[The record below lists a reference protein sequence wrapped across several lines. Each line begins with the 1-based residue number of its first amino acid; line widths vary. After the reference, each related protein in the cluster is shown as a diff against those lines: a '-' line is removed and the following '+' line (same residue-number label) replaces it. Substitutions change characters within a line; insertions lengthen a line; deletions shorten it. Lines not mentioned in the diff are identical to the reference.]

1 MIEEN
6 GVSIIKQGAGGTREK
21 MNVTNTK
28 RNQFELN
35 VFSYKD
41 VESLDLPT
49 QQVLLSN
56 LWRTEENV
64 MIYSKTGVGKSWL
77 SLSIAACITG
87 QGKMSV
93 CDWEN
98 EIVRRVLLMDGEMS
112 VRDYQNRLPILI
124 KATGGDPEKVREN
137 LDFVP
142 RQRQE
147 QYEYFTNLANEY
159 NQGQLINYAKSRDI
173 DTLVLDN
180 LSTLTEFDNENNS
193 ESMKLFQKFLLRARS
208 EGLQTLVVHHMRKGK
223 EDDESYR
230 GSSVLGVSLDT
241 ILRLEL
247 PDYGSPDG
255 TVTFEIIDEKKRH
268 SATHS
273 WSIQLNLNTNEWQ
286 LYDTYHQD
294 LRHQMMLDIVMS
306 KMFRTQTDISEVLGL
321 GSTAISKYIKEMAIA
336 KAGGESLGRT
346 SKDVMKKVRNTLYH
360 VKKSKLMTSDEDV
373 YKEASKWFN
382 KRWKIT
388 VAGEKTNKRLVN
400 IEQLANAQQL
410 LNLEQWYEEDDD
422 F

>member
-6 GVSIIKQGAGGTREK
+6 GVSIIKQGAGGTRKK
-21 MNVTNTK
+21 MNVTNPK
-28 RNQFELN
+28 RNYFELN

-41 VESLDLPT
+41 VENLDLPT

-77 SLSIAACITG
+77 SLSIATCITG
-87 QGKMSV
+87 RGKMNV

-98 EIVRRVLLMDGEMS
+98 EIVRRVLLVDGEMS

-147 QYEYFTNLANEY
+147 QYEYFTNLANED

-173 DTLVLDN
+173 DTLILDN

-241 ILRLEL
+241 ILRLES
-247 PDYGSPDG
+247 PDNGSPDG
-255 TVTFEIIDEKKRH
+255 TVTFNIIDEKKRH
-268 SATHS
+268 SSTHT

-286 LYDTYHQD
+286 LYDEYHQD
-294 LRHQMMLDIVMS
+294 VRHDMMLDIIES
-306 KMFRTQTDISEVLGL
+306 KKFRTQSDISKVLGL
-321 GSTAISKYIKEMAIA
+321 GETAISKYLKEMSYA
-336 KAGGESLGRT
+336 KAGGNHLGRT
-346 SKDVMKKVRNTLYH
+346 SKDVMKKVRQTLSD
-360 VKKSKLMTSDEDV
+360 VKK
-373 YKEASKWFN
+373 ASKSTTDEEIIEKATKWFHDH
-382 KRWKIT
+382 WKISL
-388 VAGEKTNKRLVN
+388 AGEKTNKRLVD
-400 IEQLANAQQL
+400 IEQL
-410 LNLEQWYEEDDD
+410 EDQNPD

>member
-6 GVSIIKQGAGGTREK
+6 GVSIIKQGAGGTRKK

-41 VESLDLPT
+41 VENLDLPT

-87 QGKMSV
+87 QGKMNV

-98 EIVRRVLLMDGEMS
+98 EIVRRVLLVDGEMS

-147 QYEYFTNLANEY
+147 QYEYFTNLANED

-173 DTLVLDN
+173 DTLILDN

-241 ILRLEL
+241 ILRLES
-247 PDYGSPDG
+247 PDNGSPDG
-255 TVTFEIIDEKKRH
+255 TVTFNIIDEKKRH
-268 SATHS
+268 SSTHT

-286 LYDTYHQD
+286 LYDEYHQD
-294 LRHQMMLDIVMS
+294 VRHDMMLDIIES
-306 KMFRTQTDISEVLGL
+306 KKFRTQSDISKVLGL
-321 GSTAISKYIKEMAIA
+321 GETAISKYLKEMSYA
-336 KAGGESLGRT
+336 KAGGNHLGRT
-346 SKDVMKKVRNTLYH
+346 SRDVMKKVRQTLSD
-360 VKKSKLMTSDEDV
+360 VKK
-373 YKEASKWFN
+373 ASKMTTDEEIIEKATKWFHDH
-382 KRWKIT
+382 WKISL
-388 VAGEKTNKRLVN
+388 AGEKTNKRLVD
-400 IEQLANAQQL
+400 IEQL
-410 LNLEQWYEEDDD
+410 EDQNPD

>member
-1 MIEEN
+1 MNKEES
-6 GVSIIKQGAGGTREK
+6 VSLIKLGAGGSRKK
-21 MNVTNTK
+21 MHVTNHKTD
-28 RNQFELN
+28 NYYLD

-41 VESLDLPT
+41 IESLNLPT

-77 SLSIAACITG
+77 SLSIATCIAG
-87 QGKMSV
+87 QGKMTV

-98 EIVRRVLLMDGEMS
+98 EIKRKVLLVDGEMS

-124 KATGGDPEKVREN
+124 EATKADPEKVREN

-147 QYEYFTNLANEY
+147 QYEYFTNLANEN
-159 NQGQLINYAKSRDI
+159 NQSELINYAKSRGI
-173 DTLVLDN
+173 DTLILDN

-241 ILRLEL
+241 ILRLES

-255 TVTFEIIDEKKRH
+255 TVTFNIIDEKKRH

-273 WSIQLNLNTNEWQ
+273 WSVQLNLNTNEWQ
-286 LYDTYHQD
+286 LYDEYHQD
-294 LRHQMMLDIVMS
+294 LRHDMMLDIVES
-306 KMFRTQTDISEVLGL
+306 KKFRTQTDISKVLGL
-321 GSTAISKYIKEMAIA
+321 GDTAISKYLKEMSYA
-336 KAGGESLGRT
+336 KVGGNHLGRT
-346 SKDVMKKVRNTLYH
+346 SKDVMKKVRQTLSD
-360 VKKSKLMTSDEDV
+360 VKKSSKMYPDEV
-373 YKEASKWFN
+373 VLEEARKWFHE
-382 KRWKIT
+382 RWKIT
-388 VAGEKTNKRLVN
+388 LAGEKTNKRLVD
-400 IEQLANAQQL
+400 IEQL
-410 LNLEQWYEEDDD
+410 EDQNPD

>member
-1 MIEEN
+1 MNKEES
-6 GVSIIKQGAGGTREK
+6 VSLIKLGAGGSRKK
-21 MNVTNTK
+21 MHVTNHK
-28 RNQFELN
+28 KDNYYLDI
-35 VFSYKD
+35 FSYKD
-41 VESLDLPT
+41 IESLNLPT

-77 SLSIAACITG
+77 SLSIATCITG
-87 QGKMSV
+87 QGKMTV

-98 EIVRRVLLMDGEMS
+98 EIKRKVLLVDGEMS
-112 VRDYQNRLPILI
+112 VRDYQNRLPVLI
-124 KATGGDPEKVREN
+124 EATKADPEKVREN

-147 QYEYFTNLANEY
+147 QYEYFTNLANEN
-159 NQGQLINYAKSRDI
+159 NQSELINYAKSRGI
-173 DTLVLDN
+173 DTLILDN

-208 EGLQTLVVHHMRKGK
+208 EGLQTMVVHHMRKGK

-241 ILRLEL
+241 ILRLES

-255 TVTFEIIDEKKRH
+255 TVTFNIIDEKKRH

-273 WSIQLNLNTNEWQ
+273 WSVQLNLNTNEWQ
-286 LYDTYHQD
+286 LYDEYHQD
-294 LRHQMMLDIVMS
+294 LRHDMMLDIVES
-306 KMFRTQTDISEVLGL
+306 KKFRTQTDISKVLGL
-321 GSTAISKYIKEMAIA
+321 GDTAISKYLKEMSYA
-336 KAGGESLGRT
+336 KAGGHHLGRT
-346 SKDVMKKVRNTLYH
+346 SKDVMKKVRQTLSD
-360 VKKSKLMTSDEDV
+360 VKKSSKMDPDEV
-373 YKEASKWFN
+373 VLEEARKWFHE
-382 KRWKIT
+382 RWKIT
-388 VAGEKTNKRLVN
+388 LAGEKTNKRLVD
-400 IEQLANAQQL
+400 IEQL
-410 LNLEQWYEEDDD
+410 EDQNPD

>member
-1 MIEEN
+1 MNKEES
-6 GVSIIKQGAGGTREK
+6 VSLIKLGAGGSRKK
-21 MNVTNTK
+21 MHVTNHKTD
-28 RNQFELN
+28 NYYLD

-41 VESLDLPT
+41 IESLNLPT

-77 SLSIAACITG
+77 SLSIATCIAG
-87 QGKMSV
+87 QGKMTV

-98 EIVRRVLLMDGEMS
+98 EIKRKVLLVDGEMS
-112 VRDYQNRLPILI
+112 VRDYQNRLPVLI
-124 KATGGDPEKVREN
+124 EATKADPEKVREN

-147 QYEYFTNLANEY
+147 QYEYFTNLANEN
-159 NQGQLINYAKSRDI
+159 NQSELINYAKSRGI
-173 DTLVLDN
+173 DTLILDN

-208 EGLQTLVVHHMRKGK
+208 EGLQTMVVHHMRKGK

-241 ILRLEL
+241 ILRLES

-255 TVTFEIIDEKKRH
+255 TVTFNIIDEKKRH

-273 WSIQLNLNTNEWQ
+273 WSVQLNLNTNEWQ
-286 LYDTYHQD
+286 LYDEYHQD
-294 LRHQMMLDIVMS
+294 LRHDMMLDIIES
-306 KMFRTQTDISEVLGL
+306 KKFRTQTDISKVLGL
-321 GSTAISKYIKEMAIA
+321 GDTAISKYLKEMSYA
-336 KAGGESLGRT
+336 KAGGHHLGRT
-346 SKDVMKKVRNTLYH
+346 SKDVMKKVRQTLSD
-360 VKKSKLMTSDEDV
+360 VKKSSKMYPDEV
-373 YKEASKWFN
+373 VLEEARKWFHE
-382 KRWKIT
+382 RWKIT
-388 VAGEKTNKRLVN
+388 LAGEKTNKRLVD
-400 IEQLANAQQL
+400 IEQL
-410 LNLEQWYEEDDD
+410 EDQNPD

>member
-1 MIEEN
+1 MNKEES
-6 GVSIIKQGAGGTREK
+6 VSLIKLGAGGSRKK
-21 MNVTNTK
+21 MHVTNHRTD
-28 RNQFELN
+28 NYYLD

-41 VESLDLPT
+41 IESLNLPT

-77 SLSIAACITG
+77 SLSIATCIAG
-87 QGKMSV
+87 QGKMTV

-98 EIVRRVLLMDGEMS
+98 EIKRKVLLVDGEMS
-112 VRDYQNRLPILI
+112 VRDYQNRLPVLI
-124 KATGGDPEKVREN
+124 EATKADPEKVREN

-147 QYEYFTNLANEY
+147 QYEYFTNLANEN
-159 NQGQLINYAKSRDI
+159 NQSELINYAKNRGI
-173 DTLVLDN
+173 DTLILDN

-241 ILRLEL
+241 ILRLES

-255 TVTFEIIDEKKRH
+255 TVTFNIIDEKKRH

-273 WSIQLNLNTNEWQ
+273 WSVQLNLNTNEWQ
-286 LYDTYHQD
+286 LYDEYHQD
-294 LRHQMMLDIVMS
+294 LRHDMMLDIIES
-306 KMFRTQTDISEVLGL
+306 NKFRTQSDISKVLGL
-321 GSTAISKYIKEMAIA
+321 GDTAISKYLKEMSYA
-336 KAGGESLGRT
+336 KAGGHHLGRT
-346 SKDVMKKVRNTLYH
+346 SKDVMKKVRQTLSD
-360 VKKSKLMTSDEDV
+360 VKKSSKMYPDEV
-373 YKEASKWFN
+373 VLEEARKWFHE
-382 KRWKIT
+382 RWKIT
-388 VAGEKTNKRLVN
+388 LAGEKTNKRLVD
-400 IEQLANAQQL
+400 IEQL
-410 LNLEQWYEEDDD
+410 EDQNPD

>member
-6 GVSIIKQGAGGTREK
+6 GVSIIKQGAGGTRKK

-28 RNQFELN
+28 RNHFELN

-41 VESLDLPT
+41 VENLDLPT

-147 QYEYFTNLANEY
+147 QYEYFTNLANED

-173 DTLVLDN
+173 DTLILDN

-223 EDDESYR
+223 EDDESNR

-241 ILRLEL
+241 ILRLES
-247 PDYGSPDG
+247 PDNGSPDG
-255 TVTFEIIDEKKRH
+255 TVTFNIIDEKKRH
-268 SATHS
+268 SSTHT

-286 LYDTYHQD
+286 LYDEYHQD
-294 LRHQMMLDIVMS
+294 VRHDMMLDIIES
-306 KMFRTQTDISEVLGL
+306 NKFRTQSDISKVLGL
-321 GSTAISKYIKEMAIA
+321 GETAISKYLKEMSYA
-336 KAGGESLGRT
+336 KAGGNHLGRT
-346 SKDVMKKVRNTLYH
+346 SRDVMKKVRQTLSD
-360 VKKSKLMTSDEDV
+360 VKK
-373 YKEASKWFN
+373 ASKMTTDEEIIEKATKWFHDH
-382 KRWKIT
+382 WKISL
-388 VAGEKTNKRLVN
+388 AGEKTNKRLVD
-400 IEQLANAQQL
+400 IEQL
-410 LNLEQWYEEDDD
+410 EDQNPD

>member
-1 MIEEN
+1 MNKEES
-6 GVSIIKQGAGGTREK
+6 VSLIKLGAGGSRKK
-21 MNVTNTK
+21 MHVTNHKTD
-28 RNQFELN
+28 NYYLD

-41 VESLDLPT
+41 IESLNLPT

-77 SLSIAACITG
+77 SLSIATCITG
-87 QGKMSV
+87 QGKMTV

-98 EIVRRVLLMDGEMS
+98 EINRKVLLVDGEMS
-112 VRDYQNRLPILI
+112 VRDYQNRLPVLI
-124 KATGGDPEKVREN
+124 EATKADPEKVREN

-147 QYEYFTNLANEY
+147 QYEYFTNLANEN
-159 NQGQLINYAKSRDI
+159 NQSELINYAKSRGI
-173 DTLVLDN
+173 DTLILDN

-241 ILRLEL
+241 ILRLES

-255 TVTFEIIDEKKRH
+255 TVTFNIIDEKKRH

-273 WSIQLNLNTNEWQ
+273 WSVQLNLNTNEWQ
-286 LYDTYHQD
+286 LYDEYHQD
-294 LRHQMMLDIVMS
+294 LRHDMMLDIIES
-306 KMFRTQTDISEVLGL
+306 KKFRTQTDISKVLGL
-321 GSTAISKYIKEMAIA
+321 GDTAISKYLKEMSYA
-336 KAGGESLGRT
+336 KAGGHHLGRT
-346 SKDVMKKVRNTLYH
+346 SKDVMKKVRQTLSD
-360 VKKSKLMTSDEDV
+360 VKKSSKMDPDEV
-373 YKEASKWFN
+373 VLEEARKWFHE
-382 KRWKIT
+382 RWKIT
-388 VAGEKTNKRLVN
+388 LAGEKTNKRLVD
-400 IEQLANAQQL
+400 IEQL
-410 LNLEQWYEEDDD
+410 EDQNPD

>member
-1 MIEEN
+1 MNKEES
-6 GVSIIKQGAGGTREK
+6 VSLIKLGAEGSRKK
-21 MNVTNTK
+21 MHVTNHGMD
-28 RNQFELN
+28 NYYLD

-41 VESLDLPT
+41 IESLNLPT

-77 SLSIAACITG
+77 SLSIATCITG
-87 QGKMSV
+87 QGKMTV

-98 EIVRRVLLMDGEMS
+98 EIKRKVLLVDGEMS
-112 VRDYQNRLPILI
+112 VRDYQNRLPVLI
-124 KATGGDPEKVREN
+124 EATKADPEKVREN

-147 QYEYFTNLANEY
+147 QYEYFTNLANEN
-159 NQGQLINYAKSRDI
+159 NQSELINYAKSRGI
-173 DTLVLDN
+173 DTLILDN

-208 EGLQTLVVHHMRKGK
+208 EGLQTMVVHHMRKGK

-241 ILRLEL
+241 ILRLES

-255 TVTFEIIDEKKRH
+255 TVTFNIIDEKKRH

-273 WSIQLNLNTNEWQ
+273 WSVQLNLNTNEWQ
-286 LYDTYHQD
+286 LYDEYHQD
-294 LRHQMMLDIVMS
+294 LRHDMMLDIIES
-306 KMFRTQTDISEVLGL
+306 KKFRTQTDISKVLGL
-321 GSTAISKYIKEMAIA
+321 GDTAISKYLKEMSYA
-336 KAGGESLGRT
+336 KAGGHHLGRT
-346 SKDVMKKVRNTLYH
+346 SKDVMKKVRQTLSD
-360 VKKSKLMTSDEDV
+360 VKKSSKMYPDEV
-373 YKEASKWFN
+373 VLEEARKWFHE
-382 KRWKIT
+382 RWKIT
-388 VAGEKTNKRLVN
+388 LAGEKTNKRLVD
-400 IEQLANAQQL
+400 IEQL
-410 LNLEQWYEEDDD
+410 EDQYAD

>member
-1 MIEEN
+1 MNKEES
-6 GVSIIKQGAGGTREK
+6 VSLIKLGAGGSRKK
-21 MNVTNTK
+21 MHVTNHKTD
-28 RNQFELN
+28 NYYLD

-41 VESLDLPT
+41 IESLNLPT

-77 SLSIAACITG
+77 SLSIATCIAG
-87 QGKMSV
+87 QGKMTV

-98 EIVRRVLLMDGEMS
+98 EIKRKVLLVDGEMS
-112 VRDYQNRLPILI
+112 VRDYQNRLPVLI
-124 KATGGDPEKVREN
+124 EATKADPEKVREN

-147 QYEYFTNLANEY
+147 QYEYFTNLANEN
-159 NQGQLINYAKSRDI
+159 NQSELINYAKSRGI
-173 DTLVLDN
+173 DTLILDN

-208 EGLQTLVVHHMRKGK
+208 EGLQTMVVHHMRKGK

-241 ILRLEL
+241 ILRLES

-255 TVTFEIIDEKKRH
+255 TVTFNIIDEKKRH

-273 WSIQLNLNTNEWQ
+273 WSVQLNLNTNEWQ
-286 LYDTYHQD
+286 LYDEYHQD
-294 LRHQMMLDIVMS
+294 LRHDMMLDIIES
-306 KMFRTQTDISEVLGL
+306 KKFRTQTDISKVLGL
-321 GSTAISKYIKEMAIA
+321 GDTAISKYLKEMSYA
-336 KAGGESLGRT
+336 KAGGNHLGRT
-346 SKDVMKKVRNTLYH
+346 SKDVMKKVRQTLSD
-360 VKKSKLMTSDEDV
+360 VKKSSKMYPDEV
-373 YKEASKWFN
+373 VLEEARKWFHE
-382 KRWKIT
+382 RWKIT
-388 VAGEKTNKRLVN
+388 LAGEKTNKRLVD
-400 IEQLANAQQL
+400 IEQL
-410 LNLEQWYEEDDD
+410 EDQNSD

>member
-1 MIEEN
+1 MNKEES
-6 GVSIIKQGAGGTREK
+6 VSLIKLGAGGSRKK
-21 MNVTNTK
+21 MHVTNHKTD
-28 RNQFELN
+28 NYYLD

-41 VESLDLPT
+41 IERLNLPT

-77 SLSIAACITG
+77 SLSIATCITG
-87 QGKMSV
+87 QGKMTV

-98 EIVRRVLLMDGEMS
+98 EIKRKVLLVDGEMS
-112 VRDYQNRLPILI
+112 VRDYQNRLPVLI
-124 KATGGDPEKVREN
+124 EATKADPKKVREN

-147 QYEYFTNLANEY
+147 QYEYFTNLANEN
-159 NQGQLINYAKSRDI
+159 NQSELINYAKSRGI
-173 DTLVLDN
+173 DTLILDN

-208 EGLQTLVVHHMRKGK
+208 EGLQTMVVHHMRKGK

-241 ILRLEL
+241 ILRLES

-255 TVTFEIIDEKKRH
+255 TVTFNIIDEKKRH
-268 SATHS
+268 FATHS
-273 WSIQLNLNTNEWQ
+273 WSVQLNLNTNEWQ
-286 LYDTYHQD
+286 LYDAYHQD
-294 LRHQMMLDIVMS
+294 LRHDMMLDIIMS
-306 KMFRTQTDISEVLGL
+306 NKFRTQSDISKVLGL
-321 GSTAISKYIKEMAIA
+321 GDTAISKYLKEMSYA
-336 KAGGESLGRT
+336 KVGAHHLGRT
-346 SKDVMKKVRNTLYH
+346 SKDVMKKVRQTLSD
-360 VKKSKLMTSDEDV
+360 VKKSYKMCSDEAV
-373 YKEASKWFN
+373 LAAANKWFL
-382 KRWKIT
+382 KHWKISL
-388 VAGEKTNKRLVN
+388 AGEKTNKRLVD
-400 IEQLANAQQL
+400 IEQL
-410 LNLEQWYEEDDD
+410 DDQYAD

>member
-1 MIEEN
+1 MNKEES
-6 GVSIIKQGAGGTREK
+6 VSLIKLGAGGSRKK
-21 MNVTNTK
+21 MHVTNHKTD
-28 RNQFELN
+28 NYYLD

-41 VESLDLPT
+41 IESLNLPT

-77 SLSIAACITG
+77 SLSIATCIAG
-87 QGKMSV
+87 QGKMTV

-98 EIVRRVLLMDGEMS
+98 EIKRKVLLVDGEMS
-112 VRDYQNRLPILI
+112 VRDYQNRLPVLI
-124 KATGGDPEKVREN
+124 EATKADPEKVREN

-147 QYEYFTNLANEY
+147 QYEYFTNLANEN
-159 NQGQLINYAKSRDI
+159 NQSELINYAKSRGI
-173 DTLVLDN
+173 DTLILDN

-241 ILRLEL
+241 ILRLES

-255 TVTFEIIDEKKRH
+255 TVTFNIIDEKKRH

-273 WSIQLNLNTNEWQ
+273 WSVQLNLNTNEWQ
-286 LYDTYHQD
+286 LYDEYHQD
-294 LRHQMMLDIVMS
+294 LRHDMMLDIVES
-306 KMFRTQTDISEVLGL
+306 KKFRTQTDISKVLCL
-321 GSTAISKYIKEMAIA
+321 GDTAISKYLKEMSYA
-336 KAGGESLGRT
+336 KAGGHHLGRT
-346 SKDVMKKVRNTLYH
+346 SKDVMKKVRQTLSD
-360 VKKSKLMTSDEDV
+360 VKKSSKMYPDEV
-373 YKEASKWFN
+373 VLEEARKWFHE
-382 KRWKIT
+382 RWKIT
-388 VAGEKTNKRLVN
+388 LAGEKTNKRLVD
-400 IEQLANAQQL
+400 IEQL
-410 LNLEQWYEEDDD
+410 EDQNPD

>member
-1 MIEEN
+1 MNKEES
-6 GVSIIKQGAGGTREK
+6 VSLIKLCAGGSRKK
-21 MNVTNTK
+21 MHVTNHKTD
-28 RNQFELN
+28 NYYLD

-41 VESLDLPT
+41 IESLNLPT

-77 SLSIAACITG
+77 SLSIATCIAG
-87 QGKMSV
+87 QGKMTV

-98 EIVRRVLLMDGEMS
+98 EIKRKVLLVDGEMS
-112 VRDYQNRLPILI
+112 VRDYQNRLPVLI
-124 KATGGDPEKVREN
+124 EATKADPEKVREN

-147 QYEYFTNLANEY
+147 QYEYFTNLANEN
-159 NQGQLINYAKSRDI
+159 NQSELINYAKSRGI
-173 DTLVLDN
+173 DTLILDN

-241 ILRLEL
+241 ILRLES

-255 TVTFEIIDEKKRH
+255 TVTFNIIDEKKRH

-273 WSIQLNLNTNEWQ
+273 WSVQLNLNTNEWQ
-286 LYDTYHQD
+286 LYDEYHQD
-294 LRHQMMLDIVMS
+294 LRHDMMLDIVES
-306 KMFRTQTDISEVLGL
+306 KKFRTQTDISKVLGL
-321 GSTAISKYIKEMAIA
+321 GDTAISKYLKEMSYA
-336 KAGGESLGRT
+336 KAGGHHLGRT
-346 SKDVMKKVRNTLYH
+346 SKDVMKKVRQTLSD
-360 VKKSKLMTSDEDV
+360 VKKSSKMDPDEV
-373 YKEASKWFN
+373 VLEEARKWFHE
-382 KRWKIT
+382 RWKIT
-388 VAGEKTNKRLVN
+388 LAGEKTNKRLVD
-400 IEQLANAQQL
+400 IEQL
-410 LNLEQWYEEDDD
+410 EDQYAD

>member
-1 MIEEN
+1 
-6 GVSIIKQGAGGTREK
+6 
-21 MNVTNTK
+21 
-28 RNQFELN
+28 
-35 VFSYKD
+35 
-41 VESLDLPT
+41 
-49 QQVLLSN
+49 
-56 LWRTEENV
+56 

-87 QGKMSV
+87 QGGMSV

-98 EIVRRVLLMDGEMS
+98 EIIRKVLLVDGEMS
-112 VRDYQNRLPILI
+112 VRDYQNRLPVLI
-124 KATGGDPEKVREN
+124 KATNADPEKVRVN
-137 LDFVP
+137 LEFIP

-147 QYEYFTNLANEY
+147 QYEYFTNLANEV
-159 NQGQLINYAKSRDI
+159 NQCELIDYVKSREI
-173 DTLVLDN
+173 DTLILDN

-346 SKDVMKKVRNTLYH
+346 RKEVMKKVKKTLND

-400 IEQLANAQQL
+400 IEQLVNYQWEI
-410 LNLEQWYEEDDD
+410 LEKKWYEEDDD

>member
-6 GVSIIKQGAGGTREK
+6 GVSIIKQGAGGTRKK

-28 RNQFELN
+28 RNHFELN

-41 VESLDLPT
+41 VENLDLPT

-87 QGKMSV
+87 QGKMNV

-98 EIVRRVLLMDGEMS
+98 EIARRVLLVDGEMS

-124 KATGGDPEKVREN
+124 KATGADTEKVREN

-147 QYEYFTNLANEY
+147 QYEYFTNLANED

-173 DTLVLDN
+173 DTLILDN

-241 ILRLEL
+241 ILRLES
-247 PDYGSPDG
+247 PDNGSPDG
-255 TVTFEIIDEKKRH
+255 TVTFNIIDEKKRH
-268 SATHS
+268 SSTHT

-286 LYDTYHQD
+286 LYDEYHQD
-294 LRHQMMLDIVMS
+294 VRHDMMLDIIES
-306 KMFRTQTDISEVLGL
+306 KKFRTQSDISKVLGL
-321 GSTAISKYIKEMAIA
+321 GETAISKYLKEMSYA
-336 KAGGESLGRT
+336 KAGGNHLGRT
-346 SKDVMKKVRNTLYH
+346 SKDVMKKVRQTLSD
-360 VKKSKLMTSDEDV
+360 VKK
-373 YKEASKWFN
+373 ASKMTTDEEIIEKATKWFHDH
-382 KRWKIT
+382 WKISL
-388 VAGEKTNKRLVN
+388 AGEKTNKRLVD
-400 IEQLANAQQL
+400 IEQL
-410 LNLEQWYEEDDD
+410 EDQNPD

>member
-1 MIEEN
+1 MHKEKS
-6 GVSIIKQGAGGTREK
+6 VSLIKHGAGGSRKK
-21 MNVTNTK
+21 MHVTNYGK
-28 RNQFELN
+28 NHYDLD

-41 VESLDLPT
+41 IESLNLPT
-49 QQVLLSN
+49 QEVLLSN

-77 SLSIAACITG
+77 SLSIATCITG
-87 QGKMSV
+87 QGKMTV

-98 EIVRRVLLMDGEMS
+98 EIKRKVLLVDGEMS
-112 VRDYQNRLPILI
+112 VRDYQNRLPVLI
-124 KATGGDPEKVREN
+124 EATKADPEKVREN

-147 QYEYFTNLANEY
+147 QYEYFTNLANEN
-159 NQGQLINYAKSRDI
+159 NQSELINYAKSRGI
-173 DTLVLDN
+173 DTLILDN

-208 EGLQTLVVHHMRKGK
+208 EGLQTMVVHHMRKGK

-241 ILRLEL
+241 ILRLES

-255 TVTFEIIDEKKRH
+255 TVTFNIIDEKKRH

-273 WSIQLNLNTNEWQ
+273 WSVQLNLNTNEWQ
-286 LYDTYHQD
+286 LYDEYHQD
-294 LRHQMMLDIVMS
+294 LRHDMMLDIIES
-306 KMFRTQTDISEVLGL
+306 KKFRTQTDISKVLGL
-321 GSTAISKYIKEMAIA
+321 GDTAISKYLKEMSYA
-336 KAGGESLGRT
+336 KAGGNHLGRT
-346 SKDVMKKVRNTLYH
+346 SKDVMKKVRQTLSD
-360 VKKSKLMTSDEDV
+360 VKKSSKMYPDEV
-373 YKEASKWFN
+373 VLEEARKWFHE
-382 KRWKIT
+382 RWKIT
-388 VAGEKTNKRLVN
+388 LAGEKTNKRLVD
-400 IEQLANAQQL
+400 IEQL
-410 LNLEQWYEEDDD
+410 EDQNPD

>member
-1 MIEEN
+1 MNKEES
-6 GVSIIKQGAGGTREK
+6 VSLINQGAGGSRKK
-21 MNVTNTK
+21 MHVTNHKTD
-28 RNQFELN
+28 NYYLD

-41 VESLDLPT
+41 IESLNLPT

-77 SLSIAACITG
+77 SLSIATCIAG
-87 QGKMSV
+87 QGKMTV

-98 EIVRRVLLMDGEMS
+98 EIKRKVLLVDGEMS
-112 VRDYQNRLPILI
+112 VRDYQNRLPVLI
-124 KATGGDPEKVREN
+124 EATKADPEKVREN

-147 QYEYFTNLANEY
+147 QYEYFTNLANEN
-159 NQGQLINYAKSRDI
+159 NQSELINYAKSRGI
-173 DTLVLDN
+173 DTLILDN

-241 ILRLEL
+241 ILRLES

-255 TVTFEIIDEKKRH
+255 TVTFNIIDEKKRH

-273 WSIQLNLNTNEWQ
+273 WSVQLNLNTNEWQ
-286 LYDTYHQD
+286 LYDEYHQD
-294 LRHQMMLDIVMS
+294 LRHDMMLDIVES
-306 KMFRTQTDISEVLGL
+306 KKFRTQTDISKVLGL
-321 GSTAISKYIKEMAIA
+321 GDTAISKYLKEMSYA
-336 KAGGESLGRT
+336 KAGGHHLGRT
-346 SKDVMKKVRNTLYH
+346 SKDVMKKVRQTLSD
-360 VKKSKLMTSDEDV
+360 VKKSSKMDPDEV
-373 YKEASKWFN
+373 VLEEARKWFHE
-382 KRWKIT
+382 RWKIT
-388 VAGEKTNKRLVN
+388 LAGEKTNKRLVD
-400 IEQLANAQQL
+400 IEQL
-410 LNLEQWYEEDDD
+410 EDQYAD

>member
-1 MIEEN
+1 MNKEES
-6 GVSIIKQGAGGTREK
+6 VSLIKLGAGGSRKK
-21 MNVTNTK
+21 MHVTNHK
-28 RNQFELN
+28 KDNYYLD

-41 VESLDLPT
+41 IESLNLPT

-77 SLSIAACITG
+77 SLSIATCIAG
-87 QGKMSV
+87 QGKMTV

-98 EIVRRVLLMDGEMS
+98 EIKRKVLLVDGEMS
-112 VRDYQNRLPILI
+112 VRDYQNRLPVLI
-124 KATGGDPEKVREN
+124 EATKADPEKVREN

-147 QYEYFTNLANEY
+147 QYEYFTNLANEN
-159 NQGQLINYAKSRDI
+159 NQSELINYAKSRGI
-173 DTLVLDN
+173 DTLILDN

-208 EGLQTLVVHHMRKGK
+208 EGLQTMVVHHMRKGK

-241 ILRLEL
+241 ILRLES

-255 TVTFEIIDEKKRH
+255 TVTFNIIDEKKRH

-273 WSIQLNLNTNEWQ
+273 WSVQLNLNTNEWQ
-286 LYDTYHQD
+286 LYDEYHQD
-294 LRHQMMLDIVMS
+294 LRHDMMLDIVES
-306 KMFRTQTDISEVLGL
+306 KKFRTQTDISKVLGL
-321 GSTAISKYIKEMAIA
+321 GDTAISKYLKEMSYA
-336 KAGGESLGRT
+336 KVGGNHLGRT
-346 SKDVMKKVRNTLYH
+346 SKDVMKKVRQTLSD
-360 VKKSKLMTSDEDV
+360 VKKSSKMYPDEV
-373 YKEASKWFN
+373 VLEEARKCFQE
-382 KRWKIT
+382 RWEIT
-388 VAGEKTNKRLVN
+388 LAGEKTNKRLVD
-400 IEQLANAQQL
+400 IEQL
-410 LNLEQWYEEDDD
+410 EDQYAD

>member
-1 MIEEN
+1 MNKEES
-6 GVSIIKQGAGGTREK
+6 VSLIKLGAGGSRKK
-21 MNVTNTK
+21 MHVTNHRTD
-28 RNQFELN
+28 NYYLD

-41 VESLDLPT
+41 IESLNLPT

-77 SLSIAACITG
+77 SLSIATCIAG
-87 QGKMSV
+87 QGKMTV

-98 EIVRRVLLMDGEMS
+98 EITRKVLLVDGEMS
-112 VRDYQNRLPILI
+112 VRDYQNRLPVLI
-124 KATGGDPEKVREN
+124 DATKADAEKVREN

-147 QYEYFTNLANEY
+147 QYEYFTNLANEN
-159 NQGQLINYAKSRDI
+159 NQSELINYAKSRGI
-173 DTLVLDN
+173 DTLILDN

-241 ILRLEL
+241 ILRLES

-255 TVTFEIIDEKKRH
+255 TVTFNIIDEKKRH

-273 WSIQLNLNTNEWQ
+273 WSVQLNLNTNEWQ
-286 LYDTYHQD
+286 LYDEYHQD
-294 LRHQMMLDIVMS
+294 LRHDMMLDIIES
-306 KMFRTQTDISEVLGL
+306 KKFRTQTDISKVLGL
-321 GSTAISKYIKEMAIA
+321 GDTAISKYLKEMSYA
-336 KAGGESLGRT
+336 KVGGNHLGRT
-346 SKDVMKKVRNTLYH
+346 SKDVMKKVRQTLSD
-360 VKKSKLMTSDEDV
+360 VKKSSKMDPDEV
-373 YKEASKWFN
+373 VLEEARKWFHE
-382 KRWKIT
+382 RWKIT
-388 VAGEKTNKRLVN
+388 LAGEKTNKRLVD
-400 IEQLANAQQL
+400 IEQL
-410 LNLEQWYEEDDD
+410 EDQYAD

>member
-1 MIEEN
+1 MNKEES
-6 GVSIIKQGAGGTREK
+6 VSLIKLGAGGSRKK
-21 MNVTNTK
+21 MHVTNHKTD
-28 RNQFELN
+28 NYYLD

-41 VESLDLPT
+41 IESLNLPT

-77 SLSIAACITG
+77 SLSIATCIAG
-87 QGKMSV
+87 QGKMTV

-98 EIVRRVLLMDGEMS
+98 EIKRKVLLVDGEMS
-112 VRDYQNRLPILI
+112 VRDYQNRLPVLI
-124 KATGGDPEKVREN
+124 EATKADPEKVREN

-147 QYEYFTNLANEY
+147 QYEYFTNLANEN
-159 NQGQLINYAKSRDI
+159 NQSELINYAKSRGI
-173 DTLVLDN
+173 DTLILDN

-208 EGLQTLVVHHMRKGK
+208 EGLQTMVVHHMRKGK

-241 ILRLEL
+241 ILRLES

-255 TVTFEIIDEKKRH
+255 TVTFNIIDEKKRH

-273 WSIQLNLNTNEWQ
+273 WSVQLNLNTNEWQ
-286 LYDTYHQD
+286 LYDEYHQD
-294 LRHQMMLDIVMS
+294 LRHDMMLDIVES
-306 KMFRTQTDISEVLGL
+306 KKFRTQTDISKVLGL
-321 GSTAISKYIKEMAIA
+321 GDTAISKYLKEMSYA
-336 KAGGESLGRT
+336 KAGGNHLGRT
-346 SKDVMKKVRNTLYH
+346 SKDVMKKVRQTLSD
-360 VKKSKLMTSDEDV
+360 VKKSSKMYPDEV
-373 YKEASKWFN
+373 VLEEARKWFQEC
-382 KRWKIT
+382 WKIT
-388 VAGEKTNKRLVN
+388 LAGEKTNKRLVD
-400 IEQLANAQQL
+400 IEQL
-410 LNLEQWYEEDDD
+410 EDQNPD

>member
-1 MIEEN
+1 MNKEES
-6 GVSIIKQGAGGTREK
+6 VSLIKLGAGGSRKK
-21 MNVTNTK
+21 MHVTNHKTD
-28 RNQFELN
+28 NYYSD

-41 VESLDLPT
+41 IESLNLPT

-77 SLSIAACITG
+77 SLSIATCITG
-87 QGKMSV
+87 QGKMTV

-98 EIVRRVLLMDGEMS
+98 EIKRKVLLVDGEMS
-112 VRDYQNRLPILI
+112 VRDYQNRLPVLI
-124 KATGGDPEKVREN
+124 EATKADPEKVREN

-147 QYEYFTNLANEY
+147 QYEYFTNLANEN
-159 NQGQLINYAKSRDI
+159 NQSELINYAKSRGI
-173 DTLVLDN
+173 DTLILDN

-208 EGLQTLVVHHMRKGK
+208 EGLQTMVVHHMRKGK

-241 ILRLEL
+241 ILRLES

-255 TVTFEIIDEKKRH
+255 TVTFNIIDEKKRH

-273 WSIQLNLNTNEWQ
+273 WSVQLNLNTNEWQ
-286 LYDTYHQD
+286 LYDEYHQD
-294 LRHQMMLDIVMS
+294 LRHDMMLDIVES
-306 KMFRTQTDISEVLGL
+306 KKFRTQTDISKVLGL
-321 GSTAISKYIKEMAIA
+321 GDTAISKYLKEMSYA
-336 KAGGESLGRT
+336 KAGGQHLGRT
-346 SKDVMKKVRNTLYH
+346 SKDVMKKVRQTLSD
-360 VKKSKLMTSDEDV
+360 VKKSSKMDPDEV
-373 YKEASKWFN
+373 VLEEARKWFHE
-382 KRWKIT
+382 RWKIT
-388 VAGEKTNKRLVN
+388 LAGEKTNKRLVD
-400 IEQLANAQQL
+400 IEQL
-410 LNLEQWYEEDDD
+410 EDQYAD

>member
-1 MIEEN
+1 MNKEER
-6 GVSIIKQGAGGTREK
+6 VSLIKKGAGGSRK
-21 MNVTNTK
+21 NMSVTN
-28 RNQFELN
+28 NGNVYELN

-41 VESLDLPT
+41 VENLDLPA
-49 QQVLLSN
+49 QQVLISN

-87 QGKMSV
+87 QGKMNV

-98 EIVRRVLLMDGEMS
+98 EIIRKVLLVDGEMS
-112 VRDYQNRLPILI
+112 VRDYQNRLPVLI
-124 KATGGDPEKVREN
+124 KATDADPEKVREN
-137 LDFVP
+137 LEFIP

-147 QYEYFTNLANEY
+147 QYEYFTNLANEE
-159 NQGQLINYAKSRDI
+159 NQCELIDYVKSRDI
-173 DTLVLDN
+173 DTLILDN

-400 IEQLANAQQL
+400 IEQLVNYQWEI
-410 LNLEQWYEEDDD
+410 LEKKWYFDTDD
-422 F
+422 

>member
-1 MIEEN
+1 MNKEES
-6 GVSIIKQGAGGTREK
+6 VSLIKLGAGGSRKK
-21 MNVTNTK
+21 MHVTNHKTD
-28 RNQFELN
+28 NYYLD

-41 VESLDLPT
+41 IESLNLPT

-77 SLSIAACITG
+77 SLSIATCIAG
-87 QGKMSV
+87 QGKMTV

-98 EIVRRVLLMDGEMS
+98 EIKRKVLLVDGEMS
-112 VRDYQNRLPILI
+112 VRDYQNRLPVLI
-124 KATGGDPEKVREN
+124 EATKADPEKVREN

-147 QYEYFTNLANEY
+147 QYEYFTNLANEN
-159 NQGQLINYAKSRDI
+159 NQSELINYAKSRGI
-173 DTLVLDN
+173 DTLILDN

-208 EGLQTLVVHHMRKGK
+208 EGLQTMVVHHMQKGK

-241 ILRLEL
+241 ILRLES

-255 TVTFEIIDEKKRH
+255 TVTFNIIDEKKRH

-273 WSIQLNLNTNEWQ
+273 WSVQLNLNTNEWQ
-286 LYDTYHQD
+286 LYDEYHQD
-294 LRHQMMLDIVMS
+294 LRHDMMLDIIES
-306 KMFRTQTDISEVLGL
+306 KKFRTQTDISKVLGL
-321 GSTAISKYIKEMAIA
+321 GDTAISKYLKEMSYA
-336 KAGGESLGRT
+336 KAGGHHLGRT
-346 SKDVMKKVRNTLYH
+346 SKDVMKKVRQTLSD
-360 VKKSKLMTSDEDV
+360 VKKSSKMDPDEV
-373 YKEASKWFN
+373 VLEEARKWFHE
-382 KRWKIT
+382 RWKIT
-388 VAGEKTNKRLVN
+388 LAGEKTNKRLVD
-400 IEQLANAQQL
+400 IEQL
-410 LNLEQWYEEDDD
+410 EDQNPD

>member
-1 MIEEN
+1 MNKEKS
-6 GVSIIKQGAGGTREK
+6 VSLIKKGAGGSRKK
-21 MNVTNTK
+21 MNVSN
-28 RNQFELN
+28 NGNVYELN

-41 VESLDLPT
+41 VENLDLPT
-49 QQVLLSN
+49 QQVFISN

-87 QGKMSV
+87 QGKMNV

-98 EIVRRVLLMDGEMS
+98 EIIRKVLLVDGEMS
-112 VRDYQNRLPILI
+112 VRDYQNRLPVLI
-124 KATGGDPEKVREN
+124 KATDADPEKVREN
-137 LDFVP
+137 LEFIP

-147 QYEYFTNLANEY
+147 QYEYFTNLANEE
-159 NQGQLINYAKSRDI
+159 NQCELIDYVKSRDI
-173 DTLVLDN
+173 DTLILDN

-268 SATHS
+268 SSTHS

-346 SKDVMKKVRNTLYH
+346 SKEVMKKVRKTLYD

-400 IEQLANAQQL
+400 IEQLVNYQWEI
-410 LNLEQWYEEDDD
+410 LEKKWHFDTDD
-422 F
+422 

>member
-1 MIEEN
+1 MNKEES
-6 GVSIIKQGAGGTREK
+6 VSLIKLGAGGSRKK
-21 MNVTNTK
+21 MHVTNHKTD
-28 RNQFELN
+28 NYYLD

-41 VESLDLPT
+41 IESLNLPT

-77 SLSIAACITG
+77 SLSIATCIAG
-87 QGKMSV
+87 QGKMTV

-98 EIVRRVLLMDGEMS
+98 EIKRKVLLVDGEMS
-112 VRDYQNRLPILI
+112 VRDYQNRLPVLI
-124 KATGGDPEKVREN
+124 EATKADPEKVREN

-147 QYEYFTNLANEY
+147 QYEYFTNLANEN
-159 NQGQLINYAKSRDI
+159 NQSELINYAKSRGI
-173 DTLVLDN
+173 DTLILDN

-241 ILRLEL
+241 ILRLES

-255 TVTFEIIDEKKRH
+255 SVTFNIIDEKKRH

-273 WSIQLNLNTNEWQ
+273 WSVQLNLNTNEWQ
-286 LYDTYHQD
+286 LYDEYHQD
-294 LRHQMMLDIVMS
+294 LRHDMMLDIIES
-306 KMFRTQTDISEVLGL
+306 KKFRTQTDISKVLGL
-321 GSTAISKYIKEMAIA
+321 GDTAISKYLKEMSYA
-336 KAGGESLGRT
+336 KAGGHHLGRT
-346 SKDVMKKVRNTLYH
+346 SKDVMKKVRQTLSD
-360 VKKSKLMTSDEDV
+360 VKKSSKMDPDEV
-373 YKEASKWFN
+373 VLEEARKWFHE
-382 KRWKIT
+382 RWKIT
-388 VAGEKTNKRLVN
+388 LAGEKTNKRLVD
-400 IEQLANAQQL
+400 IEQL
-410 LNLEQWYEEDDD
+410 EDQNPD

>member
-1 MIEEN
+1 MNKEES
-6 GVSIIKQGAGGTREK
+6 VSLIKLGAGGSRKK
-21 MNVTNTK
+21 MHVTNHKTD
-28 RNQFELN
+28 NYYLD

-41 VESLDLPT
+41 IESLNLPT

-77 SLSIAACITG
+77 SLSIATCIAG
-87 QGKMSV
+87 QGKMTV

-98 EIVRRVLLMDGEMS
+98 EIKRKVLLVDGEMS
-112 VRDYQNRLPILI
+112 VRDYQNRLPVLI
-124 KATGGDPEKVREN
+124 EATKADPEKVREN

-147 QYEYFTNLANEY
+147 QYEYFTNLANEN
-159 NQGQLINYAKSRDI
+159 NQSELINYAKSRGI
-173 DTLVLDN
+173 DTLILDN

-208 EGLQTLVVHHMRKGK
+208 EGLQTMVVHHMRKGK

-241 ILRLEL
+241 ILRLES

-255 TVTFEIIDEKKRH
+255 TVTFNIIDEKKRH

-273 WSIQLNLNTNEWQ
+273 WSVQLNLNTNEWQ
-286 LYDTYHQD
+286 LYDEYHQD
-294 LRHQMMLDIVMS
+294 LRHDMMLDIVES
-306 KMFRTQTDISEVLGL
+306 KKFRTQTDISKVLGL
-321 GSTAISKYIKEMAIA
+321 GDTAISKYLKEMSYA
-336 KAGGESLGRT
+336 KAGGHHLGRT
-346 SKDVMKKVRNTLYH
+346 SKDVMKKVRQTLSD
-360 VKKSKLMTSDEDV
+360 VKKSSKMYPDEV
-373 YKEASKWFN
+373 VLEEARKWFHE
-382 KRWKIT
+382 RWKIT
-388 VAGEKTNKRLVN
+388 LAGEKTNKRLVD
-400 IEQLANAQQL
+400 IEQLEDQ
-410 LNLEQWYEEDDD
+410 YED

>member
-6 GVSIIKQGAGGTREK
+6 GVSIIKQGAGGTRKK

-41 VESLDLPT
+41 VENLDLPT

-147 QYEYFTNLANEY
+147 QYEYFTNLANED

-173 DTLVLDN
+173 DTLILDN

-241 ILRLEL
+241 ILRLES
-247 PDYGSPDG
+247 PDNGSPDG
-255 TVTFEIIDEKKRH
+255 TVTFNIIDEKKRH
-268 SATHS
+268 SSTHT
-273 WSIQLNLNTNEWQ
+273 WSIQLNLNTYEWQ
-286 LYDTYHQD
+286 LYDEYHQD
-294 LRHQMMLDIVMS
+294 VRHDMMLDIIES
-306 KMFRTQTDISEVLGL
+306 KKFRTQTDISKVLGL
-321 GSTAISKYIKEMAIA
+321 GETAISKYLKEMSYA
-336 KAGGESLGRT
+336 KAGG
-346 SKDVMKKVRNTLYH
+346 NH
-360 VKKSKLMTSDEDV
+360 
-373 YKEASKWFN
+373 
-382 KRWKIT
+382 
-388 VAGEKTNKRLVN
+388 
-400 IEQLANAQQL
+400 
-410 LNLEQWYEEDDD
+410 
-422 F
+422 

>member
-1 MIEEN
+1 MNKEES
-6 GVSIIKQGAGGTREK
+6 VSLIKLGAGGSRKK
-21 MNVTNTK
+21 MHVTNHKTV
-28 RNQFELN
+28 NYYLD

-41 VESLDLPT
+41 IESLNLPT

-77 SLSIAACITG
+77 SLSIATCITG
-87 QGKMSV
+87 QGKMTV

-98 EIVRRVLLMDGEMS
+98 EIKRKVLLVDGEMS
-112 VRDYQNRLPILI
+112 VRDYQNRLPVLI
-124 KATGGDPEKVREN
+124 EATKADPEKVREN

-147 QYEYFTNLANEY
+147 QYEYFTNLANEN
-159 NQGQLINYAKSRDI
+159 NQSELINYAKSRGI
-173 DTLVLDN
+173 DTLILDN

-241 ILRLEL
+241 ILRLES

-255 TVTFEIIDEKKRH
+255 TVTFNIIDEKKRH

-273 WSIQLNLNTNEWQ
+273 WSVQLNLNTNEWQ
-286 LYDTYHQD
+286 LYDEYHQD
-294 LRHQMMLDIVMS
+294 LRHDMMLDIIES
-306 KMFRTQTDISEVLGL
+306 KKFRTQTDISKVLGL
-321 GSTAISKYIKEMAIA
+321 GDTAISKYLKEMSYA
-336 KAGGESLGRT
+336 KVGGNHLGRT
-346 SKDVMKKVRNTLYH
+346 SKDVMKKVRQTLSD
-360 VKKSKLMTSDEDV
+360 VKKSSKMDPDEV
-373 YKEASKWFN
+373 VLEEARKWFHE
-382 KRWKIT
+382 RWKIT
-388 VAGEKTNKRLVN
+388 LAGEKTNKRLVD
-400 IEQLANAQQL
+400 IEQL
-410 LNLEQWYEEDDD
+410 EDQNPD

>member
-1 MIEEN
+1 MNKEES
-6 GVSIIKQGAGGTREK
+6 VSLIKLGAGGSRKK
-21 MNVTNTK
+21 MHVTNHKTD
-28 RNQFELN
+28 NYYLD

-41 VESLDLPT
+41 IESLNLPT

-77 SLSIAACITG
+77 SLSIATCITG
-87 QGKMSV
+87 QGKMTV

-98 EIVRRVLLMDGEMS
+98 EIKRKVLLVDGEMS
-112 VRDYQNRLPILI
+112 VRDYQNRLPVLI
-124 KATGGDPEKVREN
+124 EATKADPEKVREN

-147 QYEYFTNLANEY
+147 QYEYFTNLANEN
-159 NQGQLINYAKSRDI
+159 NQSELINYAKSRGI
-173 DTLVLDN
+173 DTLILDN

-241 ILRLEL
+241 ILRLES

-255 TVTFEIIDEKKRH
+255 TVTFNIIDEKKRH

-273 WSIQLNLNTNEWQ
+273 WSVQLNLNTNEWQ
-286 LYDTYHQD
+286 LYDEYHQD
-294 LRHQMMLDIVMS
+294 LRHDMMLDIVES
-306 KMFRTQTDISEVLGL
+306 KKFRTQTDISKVLGL
-321 GSTAISKYIKEMAIA
+321 GDTAISKYLKEMSYA
-336 KAGGESLGRT
+336 KAGGHHLGRT
-346 SKDVMKKVRNTLYH
+346 SKDVMKKVRQTLSD
-360 VKKSKLMTSDEDV
+360 VKKSSKMDPDEV
-373 YKEASKWFN
+373 VLEEARKWFHE
-382 KRWKIT
+382 RWKIT
-388 VAGEKTNKRLVN
+388 LAGEKTNKRLVD
-400 IEQLANAQQL
+400 IEQL
-410 LNLEQWYEEDDD
+410 EDQYAD

>member
-1 MIEEN
+1 MNKEES
-6 GVSIIKQGAGGTREK
+6 VSLIKLGAGGSRKK
-21 MNVTNTK
+21 MHVTNHKTD
-28 RNQFELN
+28 NYYLD

-41 VESLDLPT
+41 IESLNLPT

-77 SLSIAACITG
+77 SLSIATCITG
-87 QGKMSV
+87 QGKMTV

-98 EIVRRVLLMDGEMS
+98 EIKRKVLLVDGEMS
-112 VRDYQNRLPILI
+112 VRDYQNRLPVLI
-124 KATGGDPEKVREN
+124 EATKADPEKVREN

-147 QYEYFTNLANEY
+147 QYEYFTNLANEN
-159 NQGQLINYAKSRDI
+159 NQSELINYAKSRGI
-173 DTLVLDN
+173 DTLILDN

-208 EGLQTLVVHHMRKGK
+208 EGLQTMVVHHMRKGK

-241 ILRLEL
+241 ILRLES

-255 TVTFEIIDEKKRH
+255 TVTFNIIDEKKRH

-273 WSIQLNLNTNEWQ
+273 WSVQLNLNTNEWQ
-286 LYDTYHQD
+286 LYDEYHQD
-294 LRHQMMLDIVMS
+294 LRHDMMLDIIES
-306 KMFRTQTDISEVLGL
+306 KKFRTQTDISKVLGL
-321 GSTAISKYIKEMAIA
+321 GDTAISKYLKEMSYA
-336 KAGGESLGRT
+336 KAGGHHLGRT
-346 SKDVMKKVRNTLYH
+346 SKDVMKKVRQTLSD
-360 VKKSKLMTSDEDV
+360 VKKSSKMYPDEV
-373 YKEASKWFN
+373 VLEEARKWFHE
-382 KRWKIT
+382 RWKIT
-388 VAGEKTNKRLVN
+388 LAGEKTNKRLVD
-400 IEQLANAQQL
+400 IEQL
-410 LNLEQWYEEDDD
+410 EDQNPD

>member
-1 MIEEN
+1 MNKEES
-6 GVSIIKQGAGGTREK
+6 VSLIKLGAGGSRKK
-21 MNVTNTK
+21 MHVTNHKTD
-28 RNQFELN
+28 NYYLD

-41 VESLDLPT
+41 IESLNLPT

-77 SLSIAACITG
+77 SLSIATCITG
-87 QGKMSV
+87 QGKMTV

-98 EIVRRVLLMDGEMS
+98 EIKRKVLLLDGEMS
-112 VRDYQNRLPILI
+112 VRDYQNRLPVLI
-124 KATGGDPEKVREN
+124 EATKADPEKVREN

-147 QYEYFTNLANEY
+147 QYEYFTNLANEN
-159 NQGQLINYAKSRDI
+159 NQSELINYAKSRGI
-173 DTLVLDN
+173 DTLILDN

-241 ILRLEL
+241 ILRLES

-255 TVTFEIIDEKKRH
+255 TVTFNIIDEKKRH

-273 WSIQLNLNTNEWQ
+273 WSVQLNLNTNEWQ
-286 LYDTYHQD
+286 LYDEYHQD
-294 LRHQMMLDIVMS
+294 LRHDMMLDIVES
-306 KMFRTQTDISEVLGL
+306 KKFRTQTDISKVLGL
-321 GSTAISKYIKEMAIA
+321 GDTAISKYLKEMSYA
-336 KAGGESLGRT
+336 KAGGHHLGRT
-346 SKDVMKKVRNTLYH
+346 SKDVMKKVRQTLSD
-360 VKKSKLMTSDEDV
+360 VKKSSKMYPDEV
-373 YKEASKWFN
+373 VLKEARKWFHE
-382 KRWKIT
+382 RWKIT
-388 VAGEKTNKRLVN
+388 LAGEKTNKRLVD
-400 IEQLANAQQL
+400 IEQL
-410 LNLEQWYEEDDD
+410 EDQYAD

>member
-1 MIEEN
+1 MNKEES
-6 GVSIIKQGAGGTREK
+6 VSLIKLGAGGSRKK
-21 MNVTNTK
+21 MHVTNHKTD
-28 RNQFELN
+28 NYYLD

-41 VESLDLPT
+41 IESLNLPT

-77 SLSIAACITG
+77 SLSIATCIAG
-87 QGKMSV
+87 QGKMTV

-98 EIVRRVLLMDGEMS
+98 EIKRKVLLVDGEMS
-112 VRDYQNRLPILI
+112 VRDYQNRLPVLI
-124 KATGGDPEKVREN
+124 EATKADPEKVREN

-147 QYEYFTNLANEY
+147 QYEYFTNLANEN
-159 NQGQLINYAKSRDI
+159 NQSELINYAKSRGI
-173 DTLVLDN
+173 DTLILDN

-208 EGLQTLVVHHMRKGK
+208 EGLQTMVVHHMRKGK

-241 ILRLEL
+241 ILRLES

-255 TVTFEIIDEKKRH
+255 TVTFNIIDEKKRH

-273 WSIQLNLNTNEWQ
+273 WSVQLNLNTNEWQ
-286 LYDTYHQD
+286 LYDEYHQD
-294 LRHQMMLDIVMS
+294 LRHDMMLDIVES
-306 KMFRTQTDISEVLGL
+306 KKFRTQTDISKVLGL
-321 GSTAISKYIKEMAIA
+321 GDTAISKYLKEMSYA
-336 KAGGESLGRT
+336 KAGGHHLGRT
-346 SKDVMKKVRNTLYH
+346 SKDVMKKVRQTLSD
-360 VKKSKLMTSDEDV
+360 VKKSSKMYPDEV
-373 YKEASKWFN
+373 VLEEARKWFHE
-382 KRWKIT
+382 RWKIT
-388 VAGEKTNKRLVN
+388 LAGEKTNKRLVD
-400 IEQLANAQQL
+400 IEQL
-410 LNLEQWYEEDDD
+410 EDQNPD